1 MGPGTGATGCDR
13 SAFGGALPSAR
24 KYPPAPDPLP
34 GALPACAGGCV
45 PRRSSSISAAW
56 RSMTDR
62 ASLASASSLARSR
75 SLSARSDRASWRS
88 SRICVSMPPSLASE
102 RRVQTFSAA
111 SGPAISASMPPA
123 GPRSLPPPMPSQ
135 TATATSSTAAIAEN
149 SSS

>member
-111 SGPAISASMPPA
+111 SGCCLADYLTMGFPDYFARQACRFP
-123 GPRSLPPPMPSQ
+123 GLFGRFD
-135 TATATSSTAAIAEN
+135 
-149 SSS
+149 